1 LDCNLNIT
9 ILVIQNLKQI
19 TMKKLI
25 ALLIIV
31 FALAF
36 STQDANAQQRPED
49 AAKIQVAALSETL
62 ELNGDEQRALFRV
75 FVKKEAAYARQ
86 VTGQDL
92 SNPTVVAAKKEIDSN
107 FEKELKAVLTPEQYK
122 RYKASIE

>member
-1 LDCNLNIT
+1 
-9 ILVIQNLKQI
+9 
-19 TMKKLI
+19 MKKLI
-25 ALLIIV
+25 TLMVVV

-62 ELNGDEQRALFRV
+62 ELNGDDQRALFRV

-92 SNPTVVAAKKEIDSN
+92 SNPTVAAAKKDIDAT
-107 FEKELKAVLTPEQYK
+107 FEKELKAALTPEQYK
-122 RYKASIE
+122 KYKASIE

>member
-1 LDCNLNIT
+1 
-9 ILVIQNLKQI
+9 
-19 TMKKLI
+19 MKKLI